1 MARKLYIPVN
11 CGLLEPEHIDRM
23 GIAVWLFL
31 WCIDRQTRE
40 KDGLGWVYGGKLLTH
55 EEIAEEMGRRERTV
69 RRWCKLL
76 ENEDYIVVIHG
87 HQKRMKIGVKKPTKG
102 GLRSSKSG
110 RSDSAKYGRDEDHA
124 EGDSS
129 RPDMDGDNRP
139 SLADKD
145 ASERPH
151 VPDSGPDVAGHSL
164 EIDLTPDLKQQP
176 QSSKSDEKKSG
187 HPAPKPRKKGDEDRA
202 SSLAAIRAIKEAIE
216 IDIPWTAKHYRILR
230 KYHLPNLTIEQIK
243 DAVLDAEDAI
253 REEAYNK
260 ADYIVGN
267 PQRGKK
273 GILGNYEPKKRTTK
287 DGQDDVAG
295 KRSRRRKPDRARSAK
310 ILSTRNK

>member
-1 MARKLYIPVN
+1 M
-11 CGLLEPEHIDRM
+11 
-23 GIAVWLFL
+23 
-31 WCIDRQTRE
+31 
-40 KDGLGWVYGGKLLTH
+40 
-55 EEIAEEMGRRERTV
+55 
-69 RRWCKLL
+69 
-76 ENEDYIVVIHG
+76 IHG

-216 IDIPWTAKHYRILR
+216 IDIPWTAKHYRIIR

-253 REEAYNK
+253 RRKPTTKPTTSSAIHNEGRKVSSETMNRRSEPPRT
-260 ADYIVGN
+260 G
-267 PQRGKK
+267 RTMS
-273 GILGNYEPKKRTTK
+273 LGNAAGVASPIGHVVPKFSVPETSDCGLCHGTGTLVSGKHPTGEPCPGCRQSANRAFREAQPTSAGDSKPLLGLD
-287 DGQDDVAG
+287 DGELAD
-295 KRSRRRKPDRARSAK
+295 
-310 ILSTRNK
+310 